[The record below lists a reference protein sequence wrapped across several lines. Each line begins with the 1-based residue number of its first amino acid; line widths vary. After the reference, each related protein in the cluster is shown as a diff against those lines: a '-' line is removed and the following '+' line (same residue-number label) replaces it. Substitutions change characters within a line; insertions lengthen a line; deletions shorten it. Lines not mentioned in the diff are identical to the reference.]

1 LGRIPARI
9 PQETVC
15 GLEKWEQSNLNLAEM
30 RTMDMSKFPTL
41 LAVFLLAVLIV
52 QPVLSADNLAD
63 ILSADN
69 VAAVTNLTSDLER
82 DMATSYFNYAQKLLA
97 ACVPGAS
104 CDYESAIRFYDQ
116 ALASNTTMLKKTDGL
131 LYLYQGKAYA
141 LIQLESYSEAVATL
155 DAGLAVYPNDAMLWN
170 NKGYALYR
178 LGKTQDALASYDKSV
193 SFDSNYTIAHI
204 NRGDVLSQM
213 GRYTEAVAAYNL
225 ANETDPFNI
234 AASDGLA
241 AARKGEAAS
250 NQTKTILIVIVLVV
264 AIGIIVWY
272 VKFRKPADPAPEE
285 KKNKSKKK

>member
-1 LGRIPARI
+1 
-9 PQETVC
+9 
-15 GLEKWEQSNLNLAEM
+15 
-30 RTMDMSKFPTL
+30 MDMSKFPAI

-52 QPVLSADNLAD
+52 QPVLSADNLTD

-69 VAAVTNLTSDLER
+69 VAAVTNLTPDLER
-82 DMATSYFNYAQKLLA
+82 DMATSYFNYAQKILA

-116 ALASNTTMLKKTDGL
+116 ALASNTTMLKQTDGL

-178 LGKTQDALASYDKSV
+178 LGKTQDALTAYDKSV
-193 SFDSNYTIAHI
+193 SFDGTYTTALI
-204 NRGDVLSQM
+204 NQGDALMKM
-213 GRYTEAVAAYNL
+213 GRYSEAVAAYTR

-234 AASDGLA
+234 AASDGLGA
-241 AARKGEAAS
+241 AKKGEAES
-250 NQTKTILIVIVLVV
+250 IRTMTILAIIVLVV
-264 AIGIIVWY
+264 AIGIVVWY
-272 VKFRKPADPAPEE
+272 VKFRKPAEPAPEE
-285 KKNKSKKK
+285 RKGKSKKKE